1 MLERMPLVLCQ
12 VCSRHV
18 RDSEPECPFCHAAV
32 VVGPPPPRPDGRV
45 SRATAAAIAL
55 SASVALSACG
65 GDKTPGPGGG
75 DASSDVEPVPT
86 AQPAYGAPAPFDAGT
101 DAPVV
106 GPAYGAPAPDGG

>member
-1 MLERMPLVLCQ
+1 MLELMTLLLCQ
-12 VCSRHV
+12 VCARHV
-18 RDSEPECPFCHAAV
+18 KTSESECPFCHAAV
-32 VVGPPPPRPDGRV
+32 VAGPPPPRAEGRV

-55 SASVALSACG
+55 SASVAITACG
-65 GDKTPGPGGG
+65 GDKTPSPAA

-86 AQPAYGAPAPFDAGT
+86 AVPAYGAPAPFDAGT